1 MSSKKERA
9 QEVISE
15 LTESLMQSAPP
26 MLKTMF
32 PLLSMQFLPSFDHV
46 PEEEID
52 CLIDHIRDRLDY
64 IESGVGMED

>member
-15 LTESLMQSAPP
+15 LTENLLQTAPP
-26 MLKTMF
+26 MLKSMF
-32 PLLSMQFLPSFDHV
+32 PLLSMQFLPSFEQV

-52 CLIDHIRDRLDY
+52 RLIYHIRDRLDY
-64 IESGVGMED
+64 IESGEE

>member
-15 LTESLMQSAPP
+15 LTESLLQTAPP
-26 MLKTMF
+26 MLKSMF
-32 PLLSMQFLPSFDHV
+32 PLLSMQFLPSFEQV
-46 PEEEID
+46 PEGEID
-52 CLIDHIRDRLDY
+52 SLIDHIRDRLDY

>member
-15 LTESLMQSAPP
+15 LTESLMQTAPP
-26 MLKTMF
+26 LLKSMF
-32 PLLSMQFLPSFDHV
+32 PLLSMQCLPSFDQV

-52 CLIDHIRDRLDY
+52 RLIDHIRDRLDY
-64 IESGVGMED
+64 IESGAGMVD